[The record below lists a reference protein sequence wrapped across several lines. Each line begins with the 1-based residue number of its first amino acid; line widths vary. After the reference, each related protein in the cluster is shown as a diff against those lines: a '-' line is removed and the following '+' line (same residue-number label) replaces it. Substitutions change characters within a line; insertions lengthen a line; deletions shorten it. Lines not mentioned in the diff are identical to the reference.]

1 MAVTL
6 DSYLL
11 SSECWK
17 FYIAKHKQVYLEMQI
32 LIATAKV
39 QLFLFQTS
47 IKPEILIA
55 VSYAYEYTVY

>member
-1 MAVTL
+1 
-6 DSYLL
+6 
-11 SSECWK
+11 
-17 FYIAKHKQVYLEMQI
+17 MQI